1 LLLIRSI
8 WNKLFKFKR
17 DEANVSFS
25 IMEKEKIF
33 DTSGELLRSLRFCV
47 IDLETT
53 GGNPDTEK
61 IIEIGMVKIDNRKIT
76 EERSF
81 LVNPQKEIPD
91 FVQKLTGIK
100 KADVEHSPKIEEVI
114 DEIVEFIGDAIL
126 VAHNTSFDIP
136 FLNGVLKKLQRPTL
150 DNKVICTNIMT
161 KYMIPDIMSSNLGY
175 MSQIFGIS
183 HSQAHRAIEDAR
195 ATGLLLLKYMD
206 IFEGKNIRKINQLYY
221 PRNKFELDR
230 AIIEGTEGLPKVY
243 SVLENITNPV
253 VLTIKGDNGVILMIL
268 PIKSPKEEVEGLKPY
283 LAEFR
288 WSQIHIRLCGPF
300 IEGLFFMN
308 SNFVKIPETYRNKT
322 VEYLKAKH
330 KLPPAPRLM
339 DEHDFIV
346 TPHLI
351 SGQYIVYSFL
361 NFSPYSQLI
370 FKFPSHKKKLHQ
382 FLLGQVAR
390 FEVQQKGKKKVFIQ
404 NDIKDIF
411 LSLFHDSLAKEP
423 KVYLTLKMADIK
435 DERKAYLDRIEQL
448 AETEVDRYNFPT
460 THL

>member
-1 LLLIRSI
+1 
-8 WNKLFKFKR
+8 
-17 DEANVSFS
+17 
-25 IMEKEKIF
+25 MQEKEKLF
-33 DTSGELLRSLRFCV
+33 DTPGELLKSLKFCV

-61 IIEIGMVKIDNRKIT
+61 IIEIGMVKIENRKIS

-81 LVNPQKEIPD
+81 LINPQKDIPD
-91 FVQKLTGIK
+91 FVQKLTGIR

-114 DEIVEFIGDAIL
+114 DEIITFIGDSIL

-161 KYMIPDIMSSNLGY
+161 KYMIPDIMSSNLNY
-175 MSQIFGIS
+175 MSSIFGIS

-195 ATGLLLLKYMD
+195 ATGMLLLRYME
-206 IFEGKNIRKINQLYY
+206 IFESKNIRKVNQLYY

-230 AIIEGTEGLPKVY
+230 AIVEGSEGIEKVY
-243 SVLENITNPV
+243 KIMEKIDNPC
-253 VLTIKGDNGVILMIL
+253 VLTIKGDNGVILTLL
-268 PIKSPKEEVEGLKPY
+268 PLKSPKEELEGLKPY

-300 IEGLFFMN
+300 IEGLFFVN
-308 SNFVKIPETYRNKT
+308 SNFIKIPEQYRKKT
-322 VEYLKAKH
+322 IEYLKSKH
-330 KLPPAPRLM
+330 DLPPAPKLM
-339 DEHDFIV
+339 DEHDFVV

-390 FEVQQKGKKKVFIQ
+390 FEGQQKGKKKVFIQ

-411 LSLFHDSLAKEP
+411 LSLFNDSLVKDP
-423 KVYLTLKMADIK
+423 GVYLTLKIADIK
-435 DERKAYLDRIEQL
+435 DDRKQYLDRIEKLSVEQD
-448 AETEVDRYNFPT
+448 DRYQFPKKF
-460 THL
+460 L

>member
-1 LLLIRSI
+1 
-8 WNKLFKFKR
+8 
-17 DEANVSFS
+17 
-25 IMEKEKIF
+25 MQEKEKLF
-33 DTSGELLRSLRFCV
+33 DTPGELLKSLKFCV

-61 IIEIGMVKIDNRKIT
+61 IIEIGMVKIENRKIS

-81 LVNPQKEIPD
+81 LINPQKDIPD
-91 FVQKLTGIK
+91 FVQKLTGIR

-114 DEIVEFIGDAIL
+114 DEIITFIGDSIL

-161 KYMIPDIMSSNLGY
+161 KYMIPDIMSSNLNY
-175 MSQIFGIS
+175 MSSIFGIS

-195 ATGLLLLKYMD
+195 ATGMLLLRYME
-206 IFEGKNIRKINQLYY
+206 IFESKNIRKVNQLYY

-230 AIIEGTEGLPKVY
+230 AIIEGSEGLEKVY
-243 SVLENITNPV
+243 KIMEKIDNPC
-253 VLTIKGDNGVILMIL
+253 VLTIKGDNGVILTLL
-268 PIKSPKEEVEGLKPY
+268 PLKSPKDELEGLKPY

-300 IEGLFFMN
+300 IEGLFFVN
-308 SNFVKIPETYRNKT
+308 SNFIKIPEQYRKKT
-322 VEYLKAKH
+322 IDYLKSKH
-330 KLPPAPRLM
+330 NLPPAPKLM
-339 DEHDFIV
+339 DEHDFVV

-390 FEVQQKGKKKVFIQ
+390 FEGQQKGKKKVFIQ

-411 LSLFHDSLAKEP
+411 LSLFNDSLVKDP
-423 KVYLTLKMADIK
+423 GVYLTLKIADIK
-435 DERKAYLDRIEQL
+435 DDRKQYLDRIEQL
-448 AETEVDRYNFPT
+448 SVEQDDRYQFPKKF
-460 THL
+460 L

>member
-1 LLLIRSI
+1 
-8 WNKLFKFKR
+8 
-17 DEANVSFS
+17 
-25 IMEKEKIF
+25 MQEKEKTF
-33 DTSGELLRSLRFCV
+33 GSSGELLRSLNFCV

-53 GGNPDTEK
+53 GGNPETEK
-61 IIEIGMVKIDNRKIT
+61 IIEIGMVKIENRKIS

-91 FVQKLTGIK
+91 FVQKLTGIR

-114 DEIVEFIGDAIL
+114 DEIVAFIGDSIL

-150 DNKVICTNIMT
+150 ENKVICTNIMT
-161 KYMIPDIMSSNLGY
+161 KYMIPDIMSSNLNY
-175 MSQIFGIS
+175 MSQMFGIS

-195 ATGLLLLKYMD
+195 ATGMLLLKYMD
-206 IFEGKNIRKINQLYY
+206 IFESKNIRKVNQLYY

-230 AIIEGTEGLPKVY
+230 AIIETHEGLSKVY
-243 SVLENITNPV
+243 SVLERIENPV
-253 VLTIKGDNGVILMIL
+253 VLTIKGDNGVILTIL
-268 PIKSPKEEVEGLKPY
+268 PIKSPKAEVEGLKTY
-283 LAEFR
+283 LSEFR

-308 SNFVKIPETYRNKT
+308 ANFIKIPDTYRKKT
-322 VEYLKAKH
+322 VEYLKARH
-330 KLPPAPRLM
+330 TLPMAPRLM
-339 DEHDFIV
+339 DEHDFVV

-382 FLLGQVAR
+382 FLSGQVSR
-390 FEVQQKGKKKVFIQ
+390 FEVQQKGKKKIFIQ

-411 LSLFHDSLAKEP
+411 MSLFHDSLISDP
-423 KVYLTLKMADIK
+423 QLYLTLKTADIK
-435 DERKAYLDRIEQL
+435 DEKKEYLDRIDKL
-448 AETEVDRYNFPT
+448 ASTEVDRYQFPSK
-460 THL
+460 HL

>member
-1 LLLIRSI
+1 MQ
-8 WNKLFKFKR
+8 
-17 DEANVSFS
+17 ET
-25 IMEKEKIF
+25 EKNFE
-33 DTSGELLRSLRFCV
+33 SSAELLRSLNFCV

-61 IIEIGMVKIDNRKIT
+61 IIEIGMVKIENRKIT

-91 FVQKLTGIK
+91 FVQKLTGIR

-114 DEIVEFIGDAIL
+114 DEILEFIGNTIL

-161 KYMIPDIMSSNLGY
+161 KYMIPDIMSSNLTY
-175 MSQIFGIS
+175 MSHIFGIH

-195 ATGLLLLKYMD
+195 ATGMLLLKYMD
-206 IFEGKNIRKINQLYY
+206 IFESKNIRKVNQLYY

-230 AIIEGTEGLPKVY
+230 AIIEQSEGLEKVY
-243 SVLENITNPV
+243 STLEKIDNPV
-253 VLTIKGDNGVILMIL
+253 VLTIKGDNGVILTIL
-268 PIKSPKEEVEGLKPY
+268 PLKSPKGEVTDLKKY
-283 LAEFR
+283 LPEFR

-308 SNFVKIPETYRNKT
+308 ANFIKIPETYRKKSI
-322 VEYLKAKH
+322 EYLKAKH

-339 DEHDFIV
+339 DEHDFVV

-382 FLLGQVAR
+382 FLLGQVNR
-390 FEVQQKGKKKVFIQ
+390 FETQQKGKKKVFIQ

-411 LSLFHDSLAKEP
+411 LSLFNHSLVSEP
-423 KVYLTLKMADIK
+423 GVYLTLKTADIK
-435 DERKAYLDRIEQL
+435 DERKDYLEKIDRL
-448 AETEVDRYNFPT
+448 AHEEADRYHFPT
-460 THL
+460 KHL